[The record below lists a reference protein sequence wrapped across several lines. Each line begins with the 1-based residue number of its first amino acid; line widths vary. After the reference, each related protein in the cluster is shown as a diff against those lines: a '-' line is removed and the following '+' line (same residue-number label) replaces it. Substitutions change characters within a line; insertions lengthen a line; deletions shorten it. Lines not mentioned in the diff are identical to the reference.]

1 MLERAT
7 ACAEPAT
14 HHLLRRLEAPTRS
27 NRVLLQSFWRH
38 GGDDLPRA
46 AWWSEYLH
54 NVRRSSEARLQI
66 ESEGLGDVGCSRFSS
81 LEDTGKYQGINLT
94 RNFVQPARLAAHL
107 QPRFDGSRQN
117 RSFSRSCGMSQVPTP
132 QPELVEHKQGS
143 ANSAPKFLPG
153 TFCGPRPHRPGFR
166 TVEGETESPEVSIPT
181 STTESSQYEITQPS
195 ESTPVYALPEK
206 LQSLLKARQ
215 DAFDEAWRL
224 FVSLR
229 TPELFARRMLQYLS
243 RSKRRIDHER
253 AVRTYRILSIDQRT
267 ERTYANAMRVANSRR
282 SQRLGLE
289 INHEALSRSLGSE
302 SSKIL
307 FAYLVRKNLWNTL
320 AQALDDVRSIQSR
333 SRSYFARAD
342 KQRTQKSDLQ
352 SQQENRL
359 VDRVWAD
366 VDEMVQLPEKVL
378 LLIRRIDS
386 ASPISPLKGPRVQL
400 LAKHLLYRVVK
411 SPRIMAIITGTGFLS
426 LFQKYAKTE
435 LLLPNHYYQAIRTL
449 LMMAESRNRSQLA
462 ALAYRN
468 LRFRF
473 PETKIPR
480 WVYGSLIS
488 IFTDASQPSHSMRFL
503 LNEFALMHGR
513 PDPRA
518 YQKIMVAYARL
529 GDVEGVYE
537 VFKQFSESY
546 GLPQDLGYI
555 TPLLYV
561 HARVGDVA
569 STQAQFDSL
578 TSDFNLKP
586 DTYCWNI
593 LLASHAR
600 AKDSTGAFKVFREM
614 QQFGVKLDAYTFGTL
629 MGICANNGD
638 TEAVHKLVDLARKEN
653 ITGTT
658 AMVDTLVHSYCLNDE
673 PESAK
678 DLVEAATNM
687 NLEGSPT
694 RMWNILLRHYAFQ
707 ADSEAVLKV
716 QERMREMSV
725 KPDDMTYAALMTAL
739 VVIGK
744 TKDAAHILRSLH
756 FNEHLTATL
765 FHYSI
770 VLHGF
775 AMEGN
780 RDMASVIYNE
790 ILERF
795 PRPSVS
801 ARLAVLH
808 SQTGRDKSV
817 WRTQQTRIAPASK
830 MLHLPRALD
839 FLADTLLGTSQ
850 ADLATKDPQ
859 PGLQRRSPSE
869 ALPSIYME
877 FLINTL
883 NSAGA
888 FNKAEKLLG
897 RCQSLIDT
905 SYLSLPD
912 KAKGSIQLLTAHMIG
927 CIRKGEWARVENCWN
942 LILARA
948 LPQEQLFL
956 RNRDTTSEQFFASTP
971 APRPS
976 SALDINLPHE
986 YKILGSTTNFSSSSE
1001 VDVLKILPS
1010 QRYLL
1015 AVPLTHYMQALSAQK
1030 LITLIP
1036 SLVEK
1041 LEKAGFALNSKNYNT
1056 YIQVLTQSADPQHQL
1071 QAFKIFEEKLLPNM
1085 PPWSILRR
1093 GKWTPRSILNPMEQ
1107 DRLLDQDRDPKPEPY
1122 PEPVPRKFIEK
1133 FRPGQLVPTYYT
1145 MVFLGTVL
1153 MRFQRGGAKGEEM
1166 NLRQLR
1172 FHAPG
1177 TVEAVA
1183 RLPYLRDRVQ
1193 GVLLRGREIRGDLVK
1208 RPRRPPKPDRAGLR
1222 GSKSPLDHVPI
1233 NHAYGDPFPEVP
1245 LDAEQTTNSVSVPP
1259 SLWDAQAYTGE
1270 ILHEPALLE
1279 RTGRTESDQ
1288 EFRKRLRREAQEKS
1302 ALLEQMRADAKQER
1316 LVSDIYFGEP
1326 HIGSTNFKTGEN
1338 DSKIEPVQKLV
1349 TSSGRLT
1356 LLLDEAREHLERMWE
1371 ARRDGRP
1378 SYPVLP
1384 SARLRFGKRRYPKM
1398 QRLALPRSR
1407 IPSEHF
1413 AGERSTDLKQ
1423 LTLFKPPIPPT
1434 PRQRKAFELNKRA
1447 IRRRKLFRQR
1457 EIAEYNRAQ
1466 SALQK
1471 QSRSQ
1476 KWEEKPPLSANYQPF
1491 GE

>member
-1 MLERAT
+1 MFQELM
-7 ACAEPAT
+7 
-14 HHLLRRLEAPTRS
+14 
-27 NRVLLQSFWRH
+27 
-38 GGDDLPRA
+38 PRP
-46 AWWSEYLH
+46 
-54 NVRRSSEARLQI
+54 
-66 ESEGLGDVGCSRFSS
+66 D
-81 LEDTGKYQGINLT
+81 
-94 RNFVQPARLAAHL
+94 
-107 QPRFDGSRQN
+107 
-117 RSFSRSCGMSQVPTP
+117 
-132 QPELVEHKQGS
+132 LVEHQQGC
-143 ANSAPKFLPG
+143 ANSAQKFLPR
-153 TFCGPRPHRPGFR
+153 TFHGLRHHRPGFR
-166 TVEGETESPEVSIPT
+166 TIGGKTESPDMSVPT
-181 STTESSQYEITQPS
+181 STTESSQYQMTQLS
-195 ESTPVYALPEK
+195 DATPAYAIPEK
-206 LQSLLKARQ
+206 LQSLLQARQ

-224 FVSLR
+224 FVSLG
-229 TPELFARRMLQYLS
+229 TPEIFARRMLQYLS

-253 AVRTYRILSIDQRT
+253 AVRTYKILPVDRKT

-282 SQRLGLE
+282 SQRLALE
-289 INHEALSRSLGSE
+289 INREALSRSLGSE
-302 SSKIL
+302 SSKIF

-320 AQALDDVRSIQSR
+320 ALALDDVRSIHER
-333 SRSYFARAD
+333 SRSYFAHAD
-342 KQRTQKSDLQ
+342 KQHIQNSDPQ
-352 SQQENRL
+352 SQEENRL
-359 VDRVWAD
+359 LNRVWAD

-378 LLIRRIDS
+378 LLMRRIDS
-386 ASPISPLKGPRVQL
+386 ASRVYPLKELRVQL

-411 SPRIMAIITGTGFLS
+411 SPRVMAVITGTGFLS
-426 LFQKYAKTE
+426 LFQKYAKAE

-449 LMMAESRNRSQLA
+449 LMMVESRNRSQLA
-462 ALAYRN
+462 GLAYRN

-473 PETKIPR
+473 PVTKIPR
-480 WVYGSLIS
+480 WIYGSLIS

-503 LNEFALMHGR
+503 LDEFASMHGH

-518 YQKIMVAYARL
+518 YQKVMVACSRL
-529 GDVEGVYE
+529 GDVKGVYE
-537 VFKQFSESY
+537 VFKQFSERY
-546 GLPQDLGYI
+546 GLPQDLRYI

-561 HARVGDVA
+561 HARLGDVA

-578 TSDFNLKP
+578 MSDFNIEP

-600 AKDSTGAFKVFREM
+600 AKDSTGAFKAFQEM
-614 QQFGVKLDAYTFGTL
+614 QQFGVKSDAYTFGTL
-629 MGICANNGD
+629 MGICSNNGD

-707 ADSEAVLKV
+707 ADSEGVLRV

-780 RDMASVIYNE
+780 RDMVSVIYNE

-808 SQTGRDKSV
+808 SQTGRDKNA
-817 WRTQQTRIAPASK
+817 WRTRQMRIAPASK

-839 FLADTLLGTSQ
+839 FLADTLLETSQ
-850 ADLATKDPQ
+850 VDLATKDPQ

-888 FNKAEKLLG
+888 FNKAEKLLS
-897 RCQSLIDT
+897 RCQSLIDN
-905 SYLSLPD
+905 SYLSLPE
-912 KAKGSIQLLTAHMIG
+912 KTKGSIQLLTSHMIG
-927 CIRKGEWARVENCWN
+927 CIRKGEWARVDNCWD
-942 LILARA
+942 LILARV
-948 LPQEQLFL
+948 LPQGQQLL
-956 RNRDTTSEQFFASTP
+956 RNRDTISEQSFVSTTP
-971 APRPS
+971 PPSS
-976 SALDINLPHE
+976 SALGISLPHGH
-986 YKILGSTTNFSSSSE
+986 KFLGSTTNFPSRSE
-1001 VDVLKILPS
+1001 GDALRILPS

-1015 AVPLTHYMQALSAQK
+1015 AVPLTRYIQALSAQK
-1030 LITLIP
+1030 LVALVP

-1093 GKWTPRSILNPMEQ
+1093 GKWVPRSVLDRKEQ
-1107 DRLLDQDRDPKPEPY
+1107 DRVPDPDIDPKPEPDPEPD
-1122 PEPVPRKFIEK
+1122 PEPVPRKLIEK
-1133 FRPGQLVPTYYT
+1133 FRPGHLVPTYYT
-1145 MVFLGTVL
+1145 MVFLGSVL

-1183 RLPYLRDRVQ
+1183 RLPYLRDRIQ
-1193 GVLLRGREIRGDLVK
+1193 GVLLRGRQIRGDLVK
-1208 RPRRPPKPDRAGLR
+1208 RPRRPPKPDRAGLL
-1222 GSKSPLDHVPI
+1222 GSKSPLDHMPI
-1233 NHAYGDPFPEVP
+1233 DHAYEDPSPEVP
-1245 LDAEQTTNSVSVPP
+1245 LDVKQTANSESVPP
-1259 SLWDAQAYTGE
+1259 SLWAAQIYTGE
-1270 ILHEPALLE
+1270 ILREPAVLE
-1279 RTGRTESDQ
+1279 RTGRAEFDQ
-1288 EFRKRLRREAQEKS
+1288 EFRKRLRRERQERS
-1302 ALLEQMRADAKQER
+1302 ALLKQMRADAKKER
-1316 LVSDIYFGEP
+1316 LVSDIYIGEP
-1326 HIGSTNFKTGEN
+1326 HIGSTNFKTGDKE
-1338 DSKIEPVQKLV
+1338 SKTEPVQKPV
-1349 TSSGRLT
+1349 TGSERLT
-1356 LLLDEAREHLERMWE
+1356 VLLAEARERLERVWE

-1384 SARLRFGKRRYPKM
+1384 SARLRIGKTRYPKK

-1407 IPSEHF
+1407 IPPEHF
-1413 AGERSTDLKQ
+1413 AGGRSTDLKQ

-1434 PRQRKAFELNKRA
+1434 LRQRKAFELNKRA
-1447 IRRRKLFRQR
+1447 RSRRKLFRQR
-1457 EIAEYNRAQ
+1457 EIAEDNRVQA
-1466 SALQK
+1466 
-1471 QSRSQ
+1471 
-1476 KWEEKPPLSANYQPF
+1476 PLR
-1491 GE
+1491 